1 MGPGSKELLRLLLRA
16 VKGPCFCFLSHRCPQ
31 ARRAARNIKYAFCFL
46 LPLEGHWGTYGAG
59 RGTEGGPLSWSKRR
73 QPSTGRE
80 AVIAAGLCLAVTLT
94 GSDGMGPLEG
104 WSLRTQNAGQGM
116 EVGPSSTHCAGPAPM
131 LEPSRGGPQVLPS
144 PPRLGHWF
152 LWALP
157 MPREPSFLSRVIG
170 VLGEGKI

>member
-16 VKGPCFCFLSHRCPQ
+16 IKGPCFCFLSHRCPQ

-46 LPLEGHWGTYGAG
+46 LLLEGHWGTYGAG
-59 RGTEGGPLSWSKRR
+59 RGTEGGSLSWSKRR
-73 QPSTGRE
+73 QPSTRQG
-80 AVIAAGLCLAVTLT
+80 
-94 GSDGMGPLEG
+94 GSHCCWPLLGHDPNRSDSVGPSEG

-116 EVGPSSTHCAGPAPM
+116 EAGPSSTHCAGPAPM

-157 MPREPSFLSRVIG
+157 MP
-170 VLGEGKI
+170 